1 VTGPAVV
8 TTRAE
13 LAALLEPHRR
23 AGARIGFV
31 PTMGALHEGHAS
43 LLRVAREQV
52 AGGPV
57 VASVFVNPTQ
67 FGEAADLER
76 YPRTL
81 EADLE
86 VCARE
91 GAAVV
96 FAPEVAEMYPHG
108 TGDDTVMVRPG
119 PLAKV
124 LEGRTRKGHYRG
136 VLTVVAKLFGLVR
149 PDVAVF
155 GQKDYQQLVMIRRMV
170 EDLCLGVEVVG
181 AETVREPDGLA
192 LSSRNVHLD
201 EEQRR
206 QATAL
211 SRTLYAAVESAPY
224 GPGPALD
231 AARAVLR
238 ESDGVDL
245 DYLEIT
251 TPDLGP
257 LPEDPPPGY
266 EARILIAARVGTT
279 RLIDNLPLILGA
291 PRA

>member
-1 VTGPAVV
+1 
-8 TTRAE
+8 
-13 LAALLEPHRR
+13 
-23 AGARIGFV
+23 
-31 PTMGALHEGHAS
+31 
-43 LLRVAREQV
+43 
-52 AGGPV
+52 
-57 VASVFVNPTQ
+57 
-67 FGEAADLER
+67 
-76 YPRTL
+76 
-81 EADLE
+81 
-86 VCARE
+86 
-91 GAAVV
+91 
-96 FAPEVAEMYPHG
+96 
-108 TGDDTVMVRPG
+108 
-119 PLAKV
+119 
-124 LEGRTRKGHYRG
+124 
-136 VLTVVAKLFGLVR
+136 
-149 PDVAVF
+149 
-155 GQKDYQQLVMIRRMV
+155 MIRRMV

-266 EARILIAARVGTT
+266 EARILIAARVGST
-279 RLIDNLPLILGA
+279 RLIDNLPIILGA